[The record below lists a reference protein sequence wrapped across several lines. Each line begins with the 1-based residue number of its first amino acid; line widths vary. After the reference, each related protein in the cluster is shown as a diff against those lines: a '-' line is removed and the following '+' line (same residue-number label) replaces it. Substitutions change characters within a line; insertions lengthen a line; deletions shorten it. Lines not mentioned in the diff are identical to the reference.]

1 MLWSFFLSLEHKKSL
16 VCYLHKGV
24 HCATCTGQIHSFCMG
39 LSNNSQNSPLSALNL
54 TRSMVIIR
62 SRLDLQT
69 SIAWQS
75 DQLDMKEPK
84 TG

>member
-1 MLWSFFLSLEHKKSL
+1 MLWSFFLSLEQSL
-16 VCYLHKGV
+16 WSVICTRVCIVQRAPAKFIRF
-24 HCATCTGQIHSFCMG
+24 ASG